1 MKNVII
7 PSGPQRSLAFYLAME
22 EYMAREFSD
31 DVFFTWRVPP
41 TVIIGRNQV
50 LENEVNLPF
59 CRSKGIKVFRR
70 RSGGGCV
77 YADYGNIML
86 SYVSGRTDA
95 PVLFDRYLSE
105 LASALSSLGLPAEK
119 SGRNDILIE
128 GRKVSGNAFQQ
139 LPSRS
144 IVHGTLLYSADH
156 EMMAEAIRPP
166 LEKLGRHGVES
177 VRQRVM
183 NIADYIS
190 GTSDPRTS
198 DVESLENYM
207 REWFCEGEVFLT
219 EEQLAGIE
227 RIEKEYIE
235 LQ

>member
-50 LENEVNLPF
+50 LEKEVNLPF

-190 GTSDPRTS
+190 GTSDPRIS

-207 REWFCEGEVFLT
+207 REWFCEGEVLLT

>member
-7 PSGPQRSLAFYLAME
+7 PPGPERSLAFYLAME
-22 EYMAREFSD
+22 EYMAGCFAD

-50 LENEVNLPF
+50 LENEVNLQF
-59 CRSKGIKVFRR
+59 CRSHGIKVFRR

-77 YADYGNIML
+77 YADYGNIMM
-86 SYVSGRTDA
+86 SYVSGRSEA
-95 PVLFDRYLSE
+95 PALFDTYLSE
-105 LASALSSLGLPAEK
+105 VVSALRGLGLPAAK

-156 EMMAEAIRPP
+156 EMMTEAIRPP

-183 NIADYIS
+183 NLADYIS
-190 GTSDPRTS
+190 ENSDPRLG

-207 REWFCEGEVFLT
+207 RDCFCTGEILLT
-219 EEQLAGIE
+219 PEHISGIE
-227 RIEKEYIE
+227 KIEKEYIE

>member
-119 SGRNDILIE
+119 SGRNDLLIE

-207 REWFCEGEVFLT
+207 REWFCEGEVLLT

>member
-207 REWFCEGEVFLT
+207 REWFCEGEVLLT

>member
-139 LPSRS
+139 LPSQS

-190 GTSDPRTS
+190 GTSDPRIS

-207 REWFCEGEVFLT
+207 REWFCEGEVLLT

>member
-95 PVLFDRYLSE
+95 PVLFERYLSE

-207 REWFCEGEVFLT
+207 REWFCEGEVLLT

>member
-207 REWFCEGEVFLT
+207 RKWFCEGEVLLT

>member
-105 LASALSSLGLPAEK
+105 LASALNSLGLPAEK

-190 GTSDPRTS
+190 GTSDPRIS

-207 REWFCEGEVFLT
+207 REWFCEGEVLLT